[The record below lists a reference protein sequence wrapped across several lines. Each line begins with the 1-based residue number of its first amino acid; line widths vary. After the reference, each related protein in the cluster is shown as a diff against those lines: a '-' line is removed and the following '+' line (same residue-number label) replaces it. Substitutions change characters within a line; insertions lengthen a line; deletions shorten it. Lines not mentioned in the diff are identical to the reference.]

1 MLTTAPQSFKRQLAR
16 GDRHERAAFAAQVR
30 LWPER
35 DFMSWRANLSVPVA
49 LDQPADKMPVLNRR
63 VLANCSLMVLGISA
77 VRLCYKRLTRPEH
90 GTQEL
95 FSFFFQKPWHKRAM
109 KRPQAS
115 KTHVLRA
122 RCDSET
128 KSLAQ
133 RAAMILG
140 LDESDIIR
148 MGVRHM
154 AGSLNNTA
162 ALLNGTR

>member
-1 MLTTAPQSFKRQLAR
+1 MDSSCATN
-16 GDRHERAAFAAQVR
+16 GVR
-30 LWPER
+30 LLLGVVQNYFR
-35 DFMSWRANLSVPVA
+35 DSL
-49 LDQPADKMPVLNRR
+49 K
-63 VLANCSLMVLGISA
+63 NC
-77 VRLCYKRLTRPEH
+77 
-90 GTQEL
+90 GTVV
-95 FSFFFQKPWHKRAM
+95 AM

-115 KTHVLRA
+115 KMHVLRA